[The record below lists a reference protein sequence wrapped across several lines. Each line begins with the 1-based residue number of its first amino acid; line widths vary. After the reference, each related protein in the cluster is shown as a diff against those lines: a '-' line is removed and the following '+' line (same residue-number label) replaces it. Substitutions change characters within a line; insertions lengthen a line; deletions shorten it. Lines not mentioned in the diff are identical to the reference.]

1 MAFMRAKLPLS
12 LMPVVPPLLVG
23 PVPNTEGV
31 VLVVVVGVEL
41 VGVVVGV
48 VLVLGVVVE
57 GVVVEGDVEGVVL
70 VPVWLKRNGKK
81 Q

>member
-1 MAFMRAKLPLS
+1 MRAKLPLS

-31 VLVVVVGVEL
+31 VPVVVVGVEL

-57 GVVVEGDVEGVVL
+57 GDVEGVVL
-70 VPVWLKRNGKK
+70 VPVWLKRKGKK
-81 Q
+81 H